1 MNAHIEPVERATPGG
16 AGEPAHAADGAD
28 GAGHEHGP
36 GHEHGHDDGSGL
48 GHDHDHDPHAAHSH
62 DDDGPGIALSATER
76 RTVTRQIALAL
87 LAGGLLLL
95 SMAWR
100 YFAPGGAQ
108 LAEVL
113 AGLASLLVAGPVFA
127 GAWYSLKS
135 PSLHGVTDRLI
146 ALAMLAAWAT
156 GDMTTAALL
165 PIVMTFGHALEE
177 RSVLGSQEAI
187 RALGRLT
194 SGNVRRVKSDGTM
207 EEVAY
212 EAIRAG
218 DMLEV
223 AAGSRIPADGLVRR
237 GRSSVDNG
245 PITGESLP
253 LDVDEGVAVFGGA
266 LNLDGPLSI
275 EVTHAGEHSTLGKII
290 ELLQRAEQ
298 VKPPIT
304 QVLERYMGGYLALV
318 LLIAAIVWFASA
330 NASAML
336 AVIVAACPCAL
347 VLAAPS
353 TAIAGIAVGARH
365 GVLFRNAA
373 FLDRIA
379 EIDSLVIDKTGTLT
393 HGELRVADVFAQPG
407 VARAEAVALAARLGA
422 GSAHPVSRALTRY
435 AASVALP
442 ASPASAT
449 SATEREVAPFERT
462 RELRGLG
469 VVAETP
475 EGTAVLG
482 RAELLRDHV
491 TALQPA
497 PDSIDGPCVGLA
509 LNGQLL
515 AWFGFADALRA
526 EAAGALAELRE
537 LGLARQTLLTGDRDA
552 VARKVAAEV
561 GIETVVSQ
569 ALPHDKLDYVMHEL
583 QTGHHPLVVGDGL
596 NDVLAIKAGA
606 TSIAMGERGIDIA
619 VASADIVLLGDDL
632 RRIPTCIRL
641 GRRCRRTA
649 SINAAIGLLWT
660 VEIIALAALGLLG
673 AVWVAI
679 LHNVGTFIVIAN
691 AGRLLRIDEDSA
703 SKPSRDTHVND
714 VHVNDAQ
721 ASAPH

>member
-1 MNAHIEPVERATPGG
+1 MNAHIDPVERATPGG
-16 AGEPAHAADGAD
+16 ADGPAYAHGEHGAAH
-28 GAGHEHGP
+28 GAGHEHG
-36 GHEHGHDDGSGL
+36 HL
-48 GHDHDHDPHAAHSH
+48 HDHGPDAGHSH
-62 DDDGPGIALSATER
+62 DEDGPTIALSATER

-95 SMAWR
+95 SLAWR

-127 GAWYSLKS
+127 GAWHSLKS

-194 SGNVRRVKSDGTM
+194 SGNVRRVRSDGTI

-212 EAIRAG
+212 EAIRTG
-218 DMLEV
+218 DMVEV

-253 LDVDEGVAVFGGA
+253 LDVDEGVAVFGGG
-266 LNLDGPLSI
+266 LNLDGPLRI

-407 VARAEAVALAARLGA
+407 VVRAEAVALAARLGA

-435 AASVALP
+435 AASHTSNTSA
-442 ASPASAT
+442 ASAV
-449 SATEREVAPFERT
+449 EREAAPFERT

-475 EGTAVLG
+475 EGIAVLG

-491 TALQPA
+491 AALQPA

-526 EAAGALAELRE
+526 EAASALAELRE
-537 LGLARQTLLTGDRDA
+537 LGLVRQTLLTGDRDA

-561 GIETVVSQ
+561 GIGTVVSQ

-583 QTGHHPLVVGDGL
+583 QAGHHPLVVGDGL

-691 AGRLLRIDEDSA
+691 AGRLLRIDEDLA
-703 SKPSRDTHVND
+703 SKPSRGRHVD
-714 VHVNDAQ
+714 DAQ
-721 ASAPH
+721 ASAPP

>member
-1 MNAHIEPVERATPGG
+1 MNAHIEPVERARPGR
-16 AGEPAHAADGAD
+16 AADSGHADD
-28 GAGHEHGP
+28 GAGHEHEHEHEP
-36 GHEHGHDDGSGL
+36 GHQ
-48 GHDHDHDPHAAHSH
+48 HDHGFGPDGGHSH
-62 DDDGPGIALSATER
+62 DDDVPTIALSATER
-76 RTVTRQIALAL
+76 RIVTRQIALAL
-87 LAGGLLLL
+87 LAGGLLAL
-95 SMAWR
+95 SLAWR

-127 GAWYSLKS
+127 GAWHSLKH

-146 ALAMLAAWAT
+146 ALAMLAAWAI

-194 SGNVRRVKSDGTM
+194 SGNVRRVRADGTI
-207 EEVAY
+207 EDVPY

-218 DMLEV
+218 DTVAV
-223 AAGSRIPADGLVRR
+223 AAGSRIPADGVVRR

-253 LDVDEGVAVFGGA
+253 LDVDEGITVFGGA
-266 LNLDGPLSI
+266 MNLDGPLRI

-435 AASVALP
+435 AAL
-442 ASPASAT
+442 AT
-449 SATEREVAPFERT
+449 SAAGQEVAPFERT

-469 VVAETP
+469 VIAETP

-482 RAELLRDHV
+482 RAELLCEHV
-491 TALQPA
+491 AALQAAPA
-497 PDSIDGPCVGLA
+497 SIDGPCVGLA
-509 LNGQLL
+509 LDGQLL
-515 AWFGFADALRA
+515 AWFGFADALRT

-537 LGLARQTLLTGDRDA
+537 LGLMRQTLLTGDRDV

-561 GIETVVSQ
+561 GIGTVVSQ

-583 QTGHHPLVVGDGL
+583 EAGHHPLVVGDGL

-649 SINAAIGLLWT
+649 TINAAIGLLWT
-660 VEIIALAALGLLG
+660 VQIIALAALGLLG

-691 AGRLLRIDEDSA
+691 AGRLLRIDEDAVSPSSRSLNADDEAQPPVVA
-703 SKPSRDTHVND
+703 S
-714 VHVNDAQ
+714 
-721 ASAPH
+721 

>member
-1 MNAHIEPVERATPGG
+1 MNAHIEPVERATPAG
-16 AGEPAHAADGAD
+16 AADSAHAGH
-28 GAGHEHGP
+28 GAGHEP
-36 GHEHGHDDGSGL
+36 
-48 GHDHDHDPHAAHSH
+48 HDPHDHGSGPDANHSH
-62 DDDGPGIALSATER
+62 DDDGPTIALSATER
-76 RTVTRQIALAL
+76 RVVTRQIALAL
-87 LAGGLLLL
+87 LAGGLLAL
-95 SMAWR
+95 SLAWR

-127 GAWYSLKS
+127 GAWHSLKH

-146 ALAMLAAWAT
+146 ALAMLAAWAI

-194 SGNVRRVKSDGTM
+194 SGNVRRVRADGTI
-207 EEVAY
+207 EDVPY
-212 EAIRAG
+212 EAIRAS
-218 DMLEV
+218 DTVEV
-223 AAGSRIPADGLVRR
+223 AAGSRIPADGVVRR
-237 GRSSVDNG
+237 GHSSVDNG

-266 LNLDGPLSI
+266 MNLDGPLRI

-373 FLDRIA
+373 FLDRIG

-393 HGELRVADVFAQPG
+393 YGELRVADVFAQPG
-407 VARAEAVALAARLGA
+407 VASAEAVALAARLGA

-435 AASVALP
+435 AAS
-442 ASPASAT
+442 AT
-449 SATEREVAPFERT
+449 SAAGQEVAPFKRT

-482 RAELLRDHV
+482 RAELLREHV
-491 TALQPA
+491 ATLQAAPA
-497 PDSIDGPCVGLA
+497 SIDGPCVGLA

-537 LGLARQTLLTGDRDA
+537 LGLVRQTLLTGDRDV

-561 GIETVVSQ
+561 GIDTVVSQ

-583 QTGHHPLVVGDGL
+583 DAGHHPLVVGDGL

-641 GRRCRRTA
+641 GRRCRLTA
-649 SINAAIGLLWT
+649 TINAAIGLFCT
-660 VEIIALAALGLLG
+660 VVIIALAALGLLG

-691 AGRLLRIDEDSA
+691 AGRLLRIDEDAA
-703 SKPSRDTHVND
+703 SQPGRSLNADK
-714 VHVNDAQ
+714 AQ
-721 ASAPH
+721 PPVAAC

>member
-1 MNAHIEPVERATPGG
+1 MNVQSESVESALGDAATLD
-16 AGEPAHAADGAD
+16 AGDNVDNHA
-28 GAGHEHGP
+28 
-36 GHEHGHDDGSGL
+36 DDNQPS
-48 GHDHDHDPHAAHSH
+48 
-62 DDDGPGIALSATER
+62 IALSAAER
-76 RTVTRQIALAL
+76 RAVTRQIALAL
-87 LAGGLLLL
+87 LAGGLLVL
-95 SMAWR
+95 SLAWR
-100 YFAPGGAQ
+100 YLVPDGAQ
-108 LAEVL
+108 LAEIL

-127 GAWYSLKS
+127 GAWHSLKS

-146 ALAMLAAWAT
+146 ALAMLAAWAI

-194 SGNVRRVKSDGTM
+194 SGKVRRVRADGSI

-218 DMLEV
+218 DLVEV
-223 AAGSRIPADGLVRR
+223 AAGARIPADGVVQR

-253 LDVDEGVAVFGGA
+253 LDVDEGIAVFGGA
-266 LNLDGPLSI
+266 MNLDGPLRI
-275 EVTHAGEHSTLGKII
+275 EVTHAGAQSTLGKII

-304 QVLERYMGGYLALV
+304 QVLERYMGAYLALV
-318 LLIAAIVWFASA
+318 LLIAAIVWFTSA
-330 NASAML
+330 DSSAML

-393 HGELRVADVFAQPG
+393 HGELHVSKVFAQPG
-407 VARAEAVALAARLGA
+407 VDTAQAVGLAARLGA
-422 GSAHPVSRALTRY
+422 GSAHPVSRALARY
-435 AASVALP
+435 AAAAGHDVTP
-442 ASPASAT
+442 Y
-449 SATEREVAPFERT
+449 ERT

-475 EGTAVLG
+475 EGLAALG
-482 RAELLRDHV
+482 RADLLAEHV
-491 TALQPA
+491 NPLQPP
-497 PDSIDGPCVGLA
+497 PDEIDGPCVGLA
-509 LNGQLL
+509 LNGKLL

-526 EAAGALAELRE
+526 EAADALASLRE
-537 LGLARQTLLTGDRDA
+537 LGLERQTLLTGDRDA
-552 VARKVAAEV
+552 VAHKLAAQV
-561 GIETVVSQ
+561 GIDIVVSQ

-583 QTGHHPLVVGDGL
+583 EAGHHPLVVGDGL

-632 RRIPTCIRL
+632 RRIPMCIRL
-641 GRRCRRTA
+641 GRRCRSTA
-649 SINAAIGLLWT
+649 TINAAIGLIWT
-660 VEIIALAALGLLG
+660 VEIIALAAFGVLG

-691 AGRLLRIDEDSA
+691 AGRLLRIDEDA
-703 SKPSRDTHVND
+703 PVRDRGKTM
-714 VHVNDAQ
+714 
-721 ASAPH
+721 

>member
-1 MNAHIEPVERATPGG
+1 MNAHIEPVERATPAG
-16 AGEPAHAADGAD
+16 AADSAHAGH
-28 GAGHEHGP
+28 GAGHEP
-36 GHEHGHDDGSGL
+36 
-48 GHDHDHDPHAAHSH
+48 HDPHDHGSGPDANHSH
-62 DDDGPGIALSATER
+62 DDDGPTIALSATER
-76 RTVTRQIALAL
+76 RVVTRQIALAL
-87 LAGGLLLL
+87 LAGGLLAL
-95 SMAWR
+95 SLAWR

-127 GAWYSLKS
+127 GAWHSLKH

-146 ALAMLAAWAT
+146 ALAMLAAWAI

-194 SGNVRRVKSDGTM
+194 SGNVRRVRADGTI
-207 EEVAY
+207 EDVPY

-218 DMLEV
+218 DTVEV
-223 AAGSRIPADGLVRR
+223 AAGSRIPADGVVRR

-266 LNLDGPLSI
+266 MNLDGPLRI

-373 FLDRIA
+373 FLDRIG

-393 HGELRVADVFAQPG
+393 YGELRVADVFAQPG
-407 VARAEAVALAARLGA
+407 VASAEAVALAARLGA

-435 AASVALP
+435 AAS
-442 ASPASAT
+442 AT
-449 SATEREVAPFERT
+449 SAAGQEVAPFKRT

-482 RAELLRDHV
+482 RAELLREHV
-491 TALQPA
+491 ATLQAAPA
-497 PDSIDGPCVGLA
+497 SIDGPCVGLA

-537 LGLARQTLLTGDRDA
+537 LGLVRQTLLTGDRDV

-561 GIETVVSQ
+561 GIDTVVSQ

-583 QTGHHPLVVGDGL
+583 DAGHHPLVVGDGL

-641 GRRCRRTA
+641 GRRCRLTA
-649 SINAAIGLLWT
+649 TINAAIGLFCT
-660 VEIIALAALGLLG
+660 VVIITLAALGLLG

-691 AGRLLRIDEDSA
+691 AGRLLRIDEDATCVPFTGLSVASA
-703 SKPSRDTHVND
+703 HSRDS
-714 VHVNDAQ
+714 AQ
-721 ASAPH
+721 SL

>member
-1 MNAHIEPVERATPGG
+1 MNAHIEPVERATPAG
-16 AGEPAHAADGAD
+16 AADSAHAGH
-28 GAGHEHGP
+28 GAGHEP
-36 GHEHGHDDGSGL
+36 
-48 GHDHDHDPHAAHSH
+48 HDPHDHGSGPDANHSH
-62 DDDGPGIALSATER
+62 DDDGPTIALSATER
-76 RTVTRQIALAL
+76 RIVTRQIALAL
-87 LAGGLLLL
+87 LAGGLLAL
-95 SMAWR
+95 SLAWC

-127 GAWYSLKS
+127 GAWHSLKH

-146 ALAMLAAWAT
+146 ALAMLAAWAI

-194 SGNVRRVKSDGTM
+194 SGNVRRVRADGTI
-207 EEVAY
+207 EDVPY

-218 DMLEV
+218 DTVEV
-223 AAGSRIPADGLVRR
+223 AAGSRIPADGVVRR

-266 LNLDGPLSI
+266 MNLDGPLRI

-373 FLDRIA
+373 FLDRIG

-393 HGELRVADVFAQPG
+393 YGELRVADVFAQPG
-407 VARAEAVALAARLGA
+407 VASAEAVALAARLGA

-435 AASVALP
+435 AAS
-442 ASPASAT
+442 AT
-449 SATEREVAPFERT
+449 SAAGQEVAPFKRT

-482 RAELLRDHV
+482 RAELLREHV
-491 TALQPA
+491 ATLQAAPA
-497 PDSIDGPCVGLA
+497 SIDGPCVGLA

-537 LGLARQTLLTGDRDA
+537 LGLVRQTLLTGDRDV

-561 GIETVVSQ
+561 GIDTVVSQ

-583 QTGHHPLVVGDGL
+583 DAGHHPLVVGDGL

-649 SINAAIGLLWT
+649 TINAAIGLFCT
-660 VEIIALAALGLLG
+660 VVIIALAALGLLG

-691 AGRLLRIDEDSA
+691 AGRLLRIDEDAA
-703 SKPSRDTHVND
+703 SQPGRSLNADK
-714 VHVNDAQ
+714 AQ
-721 ASAPH
+721 PPVAAC

>member
-1 MNAHIEPVERATPGG
+1 MNAHIEPVERATPAG
-16 AGEPAHAADGAD
+16 AADSAHAGH
-28 GAGHEHGP
+28 GAGHEP
-36 GHEHGHDDGSGL
+36 
-48 GHDHDHDPHAAHSH
+48 HDPHDHGSGPDANHSH
-62 DDDGPGIALSATER
+62 DDDGPTIALSATER
-76 RTVTRQIALAL
+76 RVVTRQIALAL
-87 LAGGLLLL
+87 LAGGLLAL
-95 SMAWR
+95 SLAWR

-127 GAWYSLKS
+127 GAWHSLKH

-146 ALAMLAAWAT
+146 ALAMLAAWAI

-194 SGNVRRVKSDGTM
+194 SGNVRRVRADGTI
-207 EEVAY
+207 EDVPY

-218 DMLEV
+218 DTVEV
-223 AAGSRIPADGLVRR
+223 AAGSRIPADGVVRR

-266 LNLDGPLSI
+266 MNLDGPLRI

-373 FLDRIA
+373 FLDRIG

-393 HGELRVADVFAQPG
+393 YGELRVADVFAQPG
-407 VARAEAVALAARLGA
+407 VASAEAVALAARLGA

-435 AASVALP
+435 AAS
-442 ASPASAT
+442 AT
-449 SATEREVAPFERT
+449 SAAGQEVAPFKRT

-482 RAELLRDHV
+482 RAELLREHV
-491 TALQPA
+491 ATLQAAPA
-497 PDSIDGPCVGLA
+497 SIDGPCVGLA

-537 LGLARQTLLTGDRDA
+537 LGLVRQTLLTGDRDV

-561 GIETVVSQ
+561 GIDTVVSQ

-583 QTGHHPLVVGDGL
+583 DAGHHPLVVGDGL
-596 NDVLAIKAGA
+596 NDVLAITAGA

-641 GRRCRRTA
+641 GRRCRLTA
-649 SINAAIGLLWT
+649 TINAAIGLFCT
-660 VEIIALAALGLLG
+660 VVIIALAALGLLG

-691 AGRLLRIDEDSA
+691 AGRLLRIDEDAA
-703 SKPSRDTHVND
+703 SQPGRSLNADK
-714 VHVNDAQ
+714 AQ
-721 ASAPH
+721 PPVAAC

>member
-1 MNAHIEPVERATPGG
+1 MNAHIEPVERATPAG
-16 AGEPAHAADGAD
+16 AADSAHAGP
-28 GAGHEHGP
+28 GAGHEP
-36 GHEHGHDDGSGL
+36 
-48 GHDHDHDPHAAHSH
+48 HDPHDHGSGPDANHSH
-62 DDDGPGIALSATER
+62 DDDRPTIALSATER
-76 RTVTRQIALAL
+76 RVVTRQIALAL
-87 LAGGLLLL
+87 LAGGLLAL
-95 SMAWR
+95 SLAWR

-127 GAWYSLKS
+127 GAWHSLKH

-146 ALAMLAAWAT
+146 ALAMLAAWAI

-194 SGNVRRVKSDGTM
+194 SGNVRRVRADGTI
-207 EEVAY
+207 EDVPY
-212 EAIRAG
+212 EAIRAS
-218 DMLEV
+218 DTVEV
-223 AAGSRIPADGLVRR
+223 AAGSRIPADGVVRR
-237 GRSSVDNG
+237 GHSSVDNG

-266 LNLDGPLSI
+266 MNLDGPLRI

-373 FLDRIA
+373 FLDRIG

-393 HGELRVADVFAQPG
+393 YGELRVGDVFAQPG
-407 VARAEAVALAARLGA
+407 VASAEAVALAARLGA

-435 AASVALP
+435 AAS
-442 ASPASAT
+442 AT
-449 SATEREVAPFERT
+449 SAAGQEVAPFKRT

-482 RAELLRDHV
+482 RAELLREHV
-491 TALQPA
+491 ATLQAAPA
-497 PDSIDGPCVGLA
+497 SIDGPCVGLA

-537 LGLARQTLLTGDRDA
+537 LGLVRQTLLTGDRDV

-561 GIETVVSQ
+561 GIDTVVSQ

-583 QTGHHPLVVGDGL
+583 DAGHHPLVVGDGL

-641 GRRCRRTA
+641 GRRCRLTA
-649 SINAAIGLLWT
+649 TINAAIGLFCT
-660 VEIIALAALGLLG
+660 VVIITLAALGLLG

-691 AGRLLRIDEDSA
+691 AGRLLRIDEDATCVPFTGLSVASA
-703 SKPSRDTHVND
+703 HSRDS
-714 VHVNDAQ
+714 AQ
-721 ASAPH
+721 SL